1 MRNKP
6 YERLHPCPWQTKP
19 RAERKGDEKSKT
31 CKAMN
36 DRLRAVTT
44 AVLSRFLSWTT
55 TKKQGPYPTT
65 QVGPVSWDPSLAK
78 DAAKWA
84 TYLAANNL
92 FQHERN
98 INQGENLYRDPK
110 KPTEPCTVATKLFYD
125 EVKYYDFNKPG
136 FSQKTGHFTQVV
148 WKNSKRIGAAYA
160 TGNDGSVVVV
170 IRYSPPGND
179 FGEAQF
185 RNNVFPA
192 KEEKQ
197 ESGNQTGGQTSC
209 SCCIISLVIFAI
221 ITIRLFH

>member
-1 MRNKP
+1 M
-6 YERLHPCPWQTKP
+6 
-19 RAERKGDEKSKT
+19 
-31 CKAMN
+31 
-36 DRLRAVTT
+36 
-44 AVLSRFLSWTT
+44 
-55 TKKQGPYPTT
+55 
-65 QVGPVSWDPSLAK
+65 
-78 DAAKWA
+78 
-84 TYLAANNL
+84 
-92 FQHERN
+92 
-98 INQGENLYRDPK
+98 
-110 KPTEPCTVATKLFYD
+110 
-125 EVKYYDFNKPG
+125 
-136 FSQKTGHFTQVV
+136 

-170 IRYSPPGND
+170 IRYSPPGNY

>member
-1 MRNKP
+1 MQS
-6 YERLHPCPWQTKP
+6 YLIVLSFSISIAWQ
-19 RAERKGDEKSKT
+19 A
-31 CKAMN
+31 
-36 DRLRAVTT
+36 AVTKAT
-44 AVLSRFLSWTT
+44 LPFKEQCVKWHNEFRARH
-55 TKKQGPYPTT
+55 

-98 INQGENLYRDPK
+98 INQGENLYRGSK

-125 EVKYYDFNKPG
+125 EIKYYDFNKPG
-136 FSQKTGHFTQVV
+136 FSPKTGHFTQVV
-148 WKNSKRIGAAYA
+148 WKKSKRIGAAYA

-170 IRYSPPGND
+170 IRYSPPGNYV
-179 FGEAQF
+179 GEAQF

-197 ESGNQTGGQTSC
+197 ESGNQLSPLEENGGQTSC
-209 SCCIISLVIFAI
+209 SCGIISLVIFAI
-221 ITIRLFH
+221 ITIRLCH